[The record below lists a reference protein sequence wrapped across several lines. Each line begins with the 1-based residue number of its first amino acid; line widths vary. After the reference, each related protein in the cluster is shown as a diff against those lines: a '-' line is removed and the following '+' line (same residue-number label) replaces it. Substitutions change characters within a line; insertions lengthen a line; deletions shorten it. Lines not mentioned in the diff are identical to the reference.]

1 MRPTSIIN
9 FERFYLGAL
18 ALGVVNSAMSWSQAQ
33 EMLTADPNIA
43 AAGLGSG
50 FLITTMAIGII
61 IPLLLW
67 YFIARRGSNIAKW
80 ILVVLF
86 GIGLLGLLA
95 SFANPLTPGG
105 LTMVLSLATTALQA
119 YAVYLLFQADAVA
132 WLTGAGPVDPD
143 AFN

>member
-1 MRPTSIIN
+1 MRPASIIN
-9 FERFYLGAL
+9 FERFYLGAM
-18 ALGVVNSAMSWSQAQ
+18 ALGLVNSAMSWSQTQ
-33 EMLTADPNIA
+33 ELMNSPEVA

-50 FLITTMAIGII
+50 FLFTTMAIGLI

-86 GIGLLGLLA
+86 GLGLIGFLM
-95 SFANPLTPGG
+95 SFANPLMPGG
-105 LTMVLSLATTALQA
+105 LAMILGIAGMALQA

>member
-9 FERFYLGAL
+9 FERFYLGAM
-18 ALGVVNSAMSWSQAQ
+18 ALGLVNSAMTWSQTQ
-33 EMLTADPNIA
+33 ELMNSPEVA

-50 FLITTMAIGII
+50 FLFTTMAIGLI

-86 GIGLLGLLA
+86 GIGLLGFLA
-95 SFANPLTPGG
+95 SLANPLMPGG
-105 LTMVLSLATTALQA
+105 LSMVLGIAGIAIQG
-119 YAVYLLFQADAVA
+119 YAVYMLFRPDAVA